1 MSDKEDKKSY
11 FISSSKKLFTNKKD
25 DKNEHYFDGSTEIK
39 FDGSTEEK
47 KNGEVKAEFEK
58 LVHSQVSK
66 IINQKYDDIVL
77 LSGAGSSICS
87 DGNFGKTV
95 SQIAEI
101 IFEKMKNKDGLEVSE
116 KKARSNVYS
125 LSELANKTRYE
136 EVDEN
141 GKLKGDFELEN
152 FISHLIRYKSFAPEK
167 GRKKFEKSLNEILE
181 CIRDNTTY
189 DYDSSKLKHAKVI
202 NTLSRKLK
210 APHKLSIVTTN
221 YDVLFEEAAM
231 SENYTVFDGFTFSE
245 KPVFDEGMF
254 DWNLVREIPN
264 IHTKEV
270 EYKDK
275 VINLL
280 KIHGSLTWEKGEDGQ
295 ILRKDKE
302 SIEEIDKMVM
312 IFPSSDKYAQSY
324 QTPYFALFA
333 KFQELLRRPNTLLI
347 STGFSFSDDH
357 IAQMVIEAVKN
368 NPGLT
373 LLITDFNIDQTS
385 KNWQALLDLME
396 ANHPVSF
403 LKATLNDDLASYL
416 GEQDEY

>member
-1 MSDKEDKKSY
+1 MGDEEDKKSY

-39 FDGSTEEK
+39 FDGSAEIK
-47 KNGEVKAEFEK
+47 KDDEVKAEFEK
-58 LVHSQVSK
+58 LVYSQVSK

-87 DGNFGKTV
+87 DENFGKTV
-95 SQIAEI
+95 SQIAKI
-101 IFEKMKNKDGLEVSE
+101 IFKKMENKDGSDANE
-116 KKARSNVYS
+116 KKGKNDIYS
-125 LSELANKTRYE
+125 LSELANNTRYE
-136 EVDEN
+136 KIEGGLSD
-141 GKLKGDFELEN
+141 DFDLED
-152 FISHLIRYKSFAPEK
+152 FISHLIRYKSFVAEEE
-167 GRKKFEKSLNEILE
+167 RKKFERSLNEILE

-189 DYDSSKLKHAKVI
+189 DFDGSKLKHAKVI

-295 ILRKDKE
+295 ILRKDKKE
-302 SIEEIDKMVM
+302 IKEIDKMVM

-324 QTPYFALFA
+324 QAPYFELFA

>member
-1 MSDKEDKKSY
+1 MSDKKGKESY
-11 FISSSKKLFTNKKD
+11 FISFSKNLFTNKKD
-25 DKNEHYFDGSTEIK
+25 DQNEQYFDGSTEIK
-39 FDGSTEEK
+39 FDGDTERK
-47 KNGEVKAEFEK
+47 KDDEVKVEFEK

-77 LSGAGSSICS
+77 LAGAGASILTRK
-87 DGNFGKTV
+87 DEFGKAV
-95 SQIAEI
+95 IDIAEI
-101 IFEKMKNKDGLEVSE
+101 IFDKLGKDANE
-116 KKARSNVYS
+116 YCMT
-125 LSELANKTRYE
+125 ELASITKY
-136 EVDEN
+136 
-141 GKLKGDFELEN
+141 GKIVNEKGELKRTFELED
-152 FISHLIRYKSFAPEK
+152 FISHLIRYKPFVDDSQ
-167 GRKKFEKSLNEILE
+167 KFEISLNKIYK

-189 DYDSSKLKHAKVI
+189 DFDNSKLKHAKVI

-295 ILRKDKE
+295 ILRKDKG
-302 SIEEIDKMVM
+302 SIDEIDKMVM

-324 QTPYFALFA
+324 QAPYFELFA

-373 LLITDFNIDQTS
+373 LLITDFNIDQAS

>member
-11 FISSSKKLFTNKKD
+11 FISSSKRLFTSKNDDQNKC
-25 DKNEHYFDGSTEIK
+25 YFDGSAKITEDAIEG
-39 FDGSTEEK
+39 GS
-47 KNGEVKAEFEK
+47 VSAEFEERIR
-58 LVHSQVSK
+58 LQVGK
-66 IINQKYDDIVL
+66 IVNQRYDDIVL

-87 DGNFGKTV
+87 DENFGKTV

-101 IFEKMKNKDGLEVSE
+101 IFEKMEDKDGSDANE
-116 KKARSNVYS
+116 KKGNNDIYS
-125 LSELANKTRYE
+125 LSELANNTRYE
-136 EVDEN
+136 KIEGGLSD
-141 GKLKGDFELEN
+141 DFDLED
-152 FISHLIRYKSFAPEK
+152 FISHLIRYKSFVTEEE
-167 GRKKFEKSLNEILE
+167 RKKFERSLNEILE

-189 DYDSSKLKHAKVI
+189 DFDGSKLKHAKVI

-231 SENYTVFDGFTFSE
+231 SEKYTVFDGFTFSE

-295 ILRKDKE
+295 ILRKDKKE
-302 SIEEIDKMVM
+302 IKEIDKMVM

-324 QTPYFALFA
+324 QAPYFELFA

-403 LKATLNDDLASYL
+403 LKATLNDNLASYL